1 MKKQEIISDTLN
13 MVKEQIG
20 ICFELC
26 EAFPGLKNTKRGKY
40 FNIVLA
46 DRVSE
51 SKEYD
56 ALERFAK
63 KYNLIAVEPNGA
75 NIVAIFIK

>member
-1 MKKQEIISDTLN
+1 MTKQETINYTLN
-13 MVKEQIG
+13 MIKEQTG
-20 ICFELC
+20 ICLELC
-26 EAFPGLKNTKRGKY
+26 ESFPGLKNTKRGKY

-56 ALERFAK
+56 ALEIFAK